1 MSESRIDAEER
12 KDDSPSGLIAAHL
25 KLASTSWSIG
35 ILGAVAEFFRAPDET
50 HATDSTT
57 CVVTERGA
65 IRIAVN
71 GATRAVTCPAG
82 SGEPSSIALCLPAA
96 DCTMHGRSV
105 ITEAG
110 PDHGALRDRDR
121 DGILFD
127 LGLGSSYFDFYIR
140 TADPAAIKTLRK
152 GIGLSL
158 FDARHSLP
166 RDILAMHP
174 NRVFVSRLGRI
185 EVYQRIASAGET
197 TPEGPHTHLLPELL
211 KTGRIHAADA
221 PIPPSWIP
229 CVNLYLGHPPAHRPG
244 QDATHPHC

>member
-1 MSESRIDAEER
+1 MSPPRTQPIEQE
-12 KDDSPSGLIAAHL
+12 DDRLSGLIAAHL
-25 KLASTSWSIG
+25 GLASTSWSIG
-35 ILGAVAEFFRAPDET
+35 MLGAVAEFFRAQDET
-50 HATDSTT
+50 HTTDNAT
-57 CVVTERGA
+57 CVVTARGA
-65 IRIAVN
+65 IGISVT
-71 GATRAVTCPAG
+71 GATRAVACPADG
-82 SGEPSSIALCLPAA
+82 GEPSSIALCLPAA

-121 DGILFD
+121 DAILFD
-127 LGLGSSYFDFYIR
+127 LGLGSPYFDFYIR
-140 TADPAAIKTLRK
+140 TADPAAIKSLRK

-174 NRVFVSRLGRI
+174 HRVFVSRLGRI

-211 KTGRIHAADA
+211 KTDRVHSENV
-221 PIPPSWIP
+221 PIPPGWIP
-229 CVNLYLGHPPAHRPG
+229 CVYLYLGHPPAHHPG
-244 QDATHPHC
+244 QDATRAH